1 MSEVIEAAF
10 SYGEHEH
17 GWYAKITFKCGTCGR
32 RNRQVLQ
39 GTEPQ
44 MPLPLVVTCK
54 FGHTTLVKPYDHL
67 EKKH

>member
-32 RNRQVLQ
+32 RNRVVLQ
-39 GTEPQ
+39 GVEQ
-44 MPLPLVVTCK
+44 KMPLPQTVKCKYEHETNVV
-54 FGHTTLVKPYDHL
+54 PYRWC
-67 EKKH
+67 EGK